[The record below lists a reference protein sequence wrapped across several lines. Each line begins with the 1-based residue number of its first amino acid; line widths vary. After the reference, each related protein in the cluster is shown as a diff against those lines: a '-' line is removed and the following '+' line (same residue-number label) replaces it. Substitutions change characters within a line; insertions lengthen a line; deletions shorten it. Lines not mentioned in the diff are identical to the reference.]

1 MNIRTSLQETLTVLA
16 LVTLVTLATFSIHA
30 LAGTPPTDDGVT
42 TIVLDEYNGYF
53 AARDTLVGLRAGTYD
68 FVVTNRSDKLVGFW
82 LQDGATH
89 AQLDRFPLEPGE
101 TRTARIEIGSTGFR
115 YRCPINP
122 TPWYDV
128 AVQ

>member
-1 MNIRTSLQETLTVLA
+1 MNTNSRLTHNILSVILLA
-16 LVTLVTLATFSIHA
+16 LFTLSISVS
-30 LAGTPPTDDGVT
+30 AGTPPTENGVT

-53 AARDTLVGLRAGTYD
+53 SARDTLVDLKAGTYD
-68 FVVTNRSDKLVGFW
+68 FVVTNKSDKLVGFW
-82 LQDGATH
+82 LQDGVTH
-89 AQLDRFPLEPGE
+89 EQFDKFPLEPGE
-101 TRTARIEIGSTGFR
+101 TRTTRVTISENGFR

>member
-1 MNIRTSLQETLTVLA
+1 MSTISLLTRNIFSVILFAMIATSFS
-16 LVTLVTLATFSIHA
+16 AT
-30 LAGTPPTDDGVT
+30 AGTPPTENGVT

-53 AARDTLVGLRAGTYD
+53 AARDTLVNLKPGAYD

-82 LQDGATH
+82 LQDGVSH
-89 AQLDRFPLEPGE
+89 KQLDKFPLEPGE
-101 TRTARIEIGSTGFR
+101 TRTTRVTISENGFR